1 MKSLGKGTV
10 PRSGEAIHICGALR
24 AKEIL
29 EDTKKPKDLAN
40 ITITDGGYELEVS
53 KGRHELDLGLDLS
66 EAEISVA
73 TKKPCPDDISFCYLE
88 LKDQRGSRVNL
99 DLGLKVARRI
109 REKLNRYFAKE
120 GPKQVWRLAHIE
132 DIWKKN
138 AEEHEASLRKAK
150 KEFMAFVE
158 KERAREAR
166 LA

>member
-1 MKSLGKGTV
+1 MKS
-10 PRSGEAIHICGALR
+10 RGEAIHICGSLR

-40 ITITDGGYELEVS
+40 ITITDGGYDLEVS
-53 KGRHELDLGLDLS
+53 KGRHKLDLGLDLS
-66 EAEISVA
+66 EAEISVVA
-73 TKKPCPDDISFCYLE
+73 SKPEPDDISFCYLE

-99 DLGLKVARRI
+99 DLGLKVARRL
-109 REKLNRYFAKE
+109 REKLNRYFAKQ

-132 DIWKKN
+132 DIWKKK
-138 AEEHEASLRKAK
+138 AEEEKVRMEKAK